1 MPVLVVGADRSRLE
15 GREVEVRRHLALP
28 HRRERRRHAV
38 RRERHGVD
46 LARGLGVEHLQ
57 RALERRALP
66 AVEAVEGRQDAA
78 ERADRARV
86 PVLEAGER
94 PEGAKREGRGRSRS
108 RPRAGP
114 NRCSRF
120 PDYLDLANGA

>member
-66 AVEAVEGRQDAA
+66 AVEALVERFDI
-78 ERADRARV
+78 EPYSDFS
-86 PVLEAGER
+86 
-94 PEGAKREGRGRSRS
+94 AK
-108 RPRAGP
+108 
-114 NRCSRF
+114 
-120 PDYLDLANGA
+120 